1 MKIFRIQ
8 LLVLLSAALFF
19 NCGGKEE
26 KKKDGF
32 TYEKSS
38 TQKEAE
44 TKTADDNVANIVLT
58 ANDMM
63 QYNTKEI
70 KVKAGQKVRL
80 TLKHI
85 GKLDVNVMG
94 HNFVLLKQG
103 VDLVAFATKASTQ
116 KDNKYIPKEA
126 EGNIIAHTDMI
137 GGGQTATIEFDAPEA
152 GTYEYLCSFP
162 AHYAMMRGKF
172 IVE

>member
-1 MKIFRIQ
+1 MKIIRIQ
-8 LLVLLSAALFF
+8 LLVLLSVTLMF

-26 KKKDGF
+26 KKKEGF

-38 TQKEAE
+38 SQEKSE
-44 TKTADDNVANIVLT
+44 TKADDNVANIVLT

-70 KVKAGQKVRL
+70 KVKAGQKVKL
-80 TLKHI
+80 TLRHI
-85 GKLDVNVMG
+85 GKLDINVMG

-103 VDLVAFATKASTQ
+103 TDLVAFATKAATQ

-126 EGNIIAHTDMI
+126 QNDIIAHTDLI
-137 GGGQTATIEFDAPEA
+137 GGGQVATIEFDAPA
-152 GTYEYLCSFP
+152 PGTYEFLCSFP
-162 AHYAMMRGKF
+162 GHYAMMRGHF

>member
-1 MKIFRIQ
+1 MKVIKIQ
-8 LLVLLSAALFF
+8 LLTLLSVTLMF

-26 KKKDGF
+26 KKKEGF

-38 TQKEAE
+38 AQEKSE
-44 TKTADDNVANIVLT
+44 TKADDNVANVVLT

-70 KVKAGQKVRL
+70 KVKSGQKVKL
-80 TLKHI
+80 TLRHV

-94 HNFVLLKQG
+94 HNFVLLKKG
-103 VDLVAFATKASTQ
+103 TDLVAFATEASTQ
-116 KDNKYIPKEA
+116 RDNKYIPKDSSD
-126 EGNIIAHTDMI
+126 IIAHTDLI
-137 GGGQTATIEFDAPEA
+137 GGGQTTTIEFDAPEV
-152 GTYEYLCSFP
+152 GTYEFLCSFP
-162 AHYAMMRGKF
+162 GHYAMMRGKF

>member
-1 MKIFRIQ
+1 MKIIKIQ
-8 LLVLLSAALFF
+8 LLSLFSVTLMF

-32 TYEKSS
+32 TYEKTN
-38 TQKEAE
+38 TQRGSE
-44 TKTADDNVANIVLT
+44 TKADDNVANIVLT

-70 KVKAGQKVRL
+70 KVKSGQKVKL
-80 TLKHI
+80 TLSHV

-94 HNFVLLKQG
+94 HNFVLLKKG
-103 VDLVAFATKASTQ
+103 TDLVAFATEASTQ
-116 KDNKYIPKEA
+116 RDNKYIPKDSSD
-126 EGNIIAHTDMI
+126 IIAHTDLI
-137 GGGQTATIEFDAPEA
+137 GGGQTTTIEFDAPEV
-152 GTYEYLCSFP
+152 GTYEFLCSFP
-162 AHYAMMRGKF
+162 GHYAMMRGKF